1 MRQYRIIKNDDGKPL
16 IQFDRECDAEMMY
29 SIPISSTQGAFDS
42 FLRNMFFQKTVNTG
56 HDIKIGFIE
65 KCLELRGKTDQNG
78 KPEVP
83 VYDRIELWFVVPD
96 YLFDS
101 FSTKR
106 PFKVKGRTVK
116 VGSGNALVWLHNIQQ
131 GVISIPISSKICDT
145 LQKLQK
151 IHD

>member
-1 MRQYRIIKNDDGKPL
+1 
-16 IQFDRECDAEMMY
+16 
-29 SIPISSTQGAFDS
+29 
-42 FLRNMFFQKTVNTG
+42 MFFQITVNTG

-65 KCLELRGKTDQNG
+65 KCLELRGKLDQNS

-83 VYDRIELWFVVPD
+83 VYHRIELWFVVPD
-96 YLFDS
+96 DLFDS

-116 VGSGNALVWLHNIQQ
+116 VGDGNAPVWLNKIQQ